1 MSGSDVA
8 SPTPIDG
15 LVHADALEEA
25 HRDIPDRPWARIAL
39 MALVLTVVMI
49 AGWEALWRH
58 EQFQAGDVKDTY
70 ASWAEQRR
78 HAVGDATVLIGTSRN
93 LYDVDLDVWQKT
105 TGVRPVQLSLAGT
118 SPRFMLADLAN
129 DPKFHGLVI
138 SDMVTG
144 LFYGDFAGRGAK
156 ALPYY
161 QHETPSQRAGFFLS
175 IPPEYAFAYID
186 DQTRPKEL
194 WRRVILPT
202 RPGQRPA
209 FVDPYK
215 IEIGKSDR
223 NSEMW
228 SRELNDP
235 AYRERSIRIWGELF
249 KPQPGAPP
257 LDPPKVIAE
266 VAANV
271 AKIRARGGNVV
282 FVFHPQGGFLA
293 AGETHLP
300 RAVFWDGMLAK
311 TGTAGVRYQDYPQ
324 LQGFRTP
331 ELSHMHPRDAEV
343 YTARLAPLV
352 MAADAQTRPKP
363 AG

>member
-1 MSGSDVA
+1 MGEMT

-25 HRDIPDRPWARIAL
+25 HREIPDRPWGRIAL
-39 MALVLTVVMI
+39 MALVFTVVMI

-70 ASWAEQRR
+70 AGWAEQRR
-78 HAVGDATVLIGTSRN
+78 HAEGDATVLIGTSRN

-118 SPRFMLADLAN
+118 SPRFVLADLAN
-129 DPKFHGLVI
+129 DPNFHGLVI

-161 QHETPSQRAGFFLS
+161 QHETPSQRAGYFLA

-215 IEIGKSDR
+215 IEVGQPDR

-228 SRELNDP
+228 SRVVNDQ
-235 AYRERSIRIWGELF
+235 AYRERAIRIWGELF
-249 KPQPGAPP
+249 KPRPGAPP

-300 RAVFWDGMLAK
+300 RAVFWDGLLARS
-311 TGTAGVRYQDYPQ
+311 GTVGVRYDDYPQ

-331 ELSHMHPRDAEV
+331 EFSHMHPRDAEV

-352 MAADAQTRPKP
+352 VAADAESRPKP

>member
-1 MSGSDVA
+1 MTN
-8 SPTPIDG
+8 PTPIDG

-25 HRDIPDRPWARIAL
+25 HREIPDRPWGRIAL

-58 EQFQAGDVKDTY
+58 EQFQPGDVKDTN
-70 ASWAEQRR
+70 AAWAEQRR

-105 TGVRPVQLSLAGT
+105 TGARPVQLSMAGT
-118 SPRFMLADLAN
+118 SPRFILADLAN

-144 LFYGDFAGRGAK
+144 MFYTTFAGRGAA

-161 QHETPSQRAGFFLS
+161 QHETPSQRAGHFLS
-175 IPPEYAFAYID
+175 IPPEYVFAYID

-194 WRRVILPT
+194 WRRLELPT
-202 RPGQRPA
+202 RPGQPPA
-209 FVDPYK
+209 MVDPYK
-215 IEIGKSDR
+215 IEIGKPDR

-228 SRELNDP
+228 VRELNDQ
-235 AYRERSIRIWGELF
+235 AYRERSIAIWGNLF

-257 LDPPKVIAE
+257 IDPPKVIAE

-282 FVFHPQGGFLA
+282 FVMHPQGGFLA
-293 AGETHLP
+293 EGEKHLP
-300 RAVFWDGMLAK
+300 RAVFWDGLLAK
-311 TGTAGVRYQDYPQ
+311 SGTAGVRYDDYPQ

-331 ELSHMHPRDAEV
+331 ELSHLHPRDAEV

-352 MAADAQTRPKP
+352 VAADAGSRPK
-363 AG
+363 AGK